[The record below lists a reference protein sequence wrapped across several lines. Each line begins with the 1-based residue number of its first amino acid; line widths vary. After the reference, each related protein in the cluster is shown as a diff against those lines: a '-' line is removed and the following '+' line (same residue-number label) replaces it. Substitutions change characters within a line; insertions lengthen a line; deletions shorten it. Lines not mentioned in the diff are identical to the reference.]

1 MPAAAVGIPED
12 DWQRTNACNLQ
23 HRTKEIVDIAMLIV
37 TLLFC
42 SSSVIMTGVW
52 SLFLPATM
60 PNKNA
65 AWSAP
70 FLFFDDKQGDHHFAL
85 AKKPGCCWKDSGPCT
100 KLTLSKRVCV
110 HQGDLVEPQL
120 IDSTR
125 CRLL

>member
-1 MPAAAVGIPED
+1 MIDCTAGETIYAAFLSRGSSTMPAAAVGIPED

-65 AWSAP
+65 A
-70 FLFFDDKQGDHHFAL
+70 
-85 AKKPGCCWKDSGPCT
+85 
-100 KLTLSKRVCV
+100 
-110 HQGDLVEPQL
+110 
-120 IDSTR
+120 
-125 CRLL
+125 